1 MAKKRRT
8 RIDIINDILQ
18 VISYKKGRIKQTH
31 LMYKVNLSHKLMR
44 SYLEELISK
53 HVIEETKEH
62 NNIYLIIKDK
72 GNELLEKCRKMKE
85 FQDTFGL

>member
-8 RIDIINDILQ
+8 RIDIINDILN
-18 VISYKKGRIKQTH
+18 VISQNKGRIKQTH

-53 HVIEETKEH
+53 DIIEEKKGT

-72 GNELLEKCRKMKE
+72 GSEFLEKFRKMKE
-85 FQDTFGL
+85 FQNTFGL